1 MKEEN
6 HTQYQETSD
15 FRKLLKI
22 SKEYTERYSKELG
35 EYWKDD
41 NYNSIEFSQN
51 FRNLME
57 AKPTNALMST
67 LKQRLETVLGSP
79 SQMSLCTAP
88 YSHKRKL
95 SHFAQ
100 EEGDQDRINDSNIEK
115 YSKDIVILD
124 YLMTARQLLDIL
136 RENPNDHEKFA
147 RKSRI

>member
-100 EEGDQDRINDSNIEK
+100 
-115 YSKDIVILD
+115 
-124 YLMTARQLLDIL
+124 
-136 RENPNDHEKFA
+136 
-147 RKSRI
+147 

>member
-1 MKEEN
+1 M
-6 HTQYQETSD
+6 
-15 FRKLLKI
+15 I
-22 SKEYTERYSKELG
+22 
-35 EYWKDD
+35 
-41 NYNSIEFSQN
+41 I
-51 FRNLME
+51 
-57 AKPTNALMST
+57 